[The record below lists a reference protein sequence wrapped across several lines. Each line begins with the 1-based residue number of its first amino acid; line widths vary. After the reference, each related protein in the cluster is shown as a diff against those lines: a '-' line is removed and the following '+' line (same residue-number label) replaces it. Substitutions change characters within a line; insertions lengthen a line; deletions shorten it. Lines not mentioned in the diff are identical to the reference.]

1 MLSLNVPA
9 DAPDSYLAYLA
20 GDFLARLA
28 LDLEIP
34 EANGP
39 QVNRI
44 K

>member
-1 MLSLNVPA
+1 LLGLNVPA
-9 DAPDSYLAYLA
+9 EAPDSYLPYLA

-34 EANGP
+34 EVNGP